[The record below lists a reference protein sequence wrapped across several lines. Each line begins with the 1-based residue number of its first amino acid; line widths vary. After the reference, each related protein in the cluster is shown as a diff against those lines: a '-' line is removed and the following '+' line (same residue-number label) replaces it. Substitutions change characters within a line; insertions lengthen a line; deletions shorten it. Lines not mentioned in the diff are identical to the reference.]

1 VAPVAP
7 PVTPPPPAAAATLA
21 PEDESR
27 HEEARRFARLLV
39 SEIKLYNEEAV
50 ERGREQRDLYQRLR
64 DDIDRSREMYEK
76 RIPADIRAAH
86 DHFRDELIRVLAG
99 GDADALGM

>member
-1 VAPVAP
+1 
-7 PVTPPPPAAAATLA
+7 
-21 PEDESR
+21 
-27 HEEARRFARLLV
+27 
-39 SEIKLYNEEAV
+39 
-50 ERGREQRDLYQRLR
+50 
-64 DDIDRSREMYEK
+64 MYEK